1 MTVAPRNHAPQNHA
15 AGEPV
20 LVVEKLAVA
29 LPSGADRPYAVDRVS
44 LTLRAGEI
52 LGIVGESG
60 SGKSMSA
67 NAAMGLLPETVR
79 LVGGRI
85 LLGGTDLLTLDEAEL
100 YAVRGRRIAMIFQ
113 EPMTALNPLMRIEAQ
128 IAEVFA
134 AHGLLTPRTRRS
146 RALELLAEVGLP
158 DPARAA
164 AAYPFQLSGGQRQR
178 VMIAMALALEPQV
191 LIADEPTTALD
202 VTTQAQILRLIR
214 DLQARR
220 GMAVMFITHD
230 FGVVAEIADRVAV
243 MQHGRIVEEGRAAD
257 VLERPQHPYTAKLIA
272 AIPDMEAGAGRA
284 ARAAPRDSVLDVEG
298 LTKSYTLGGGLFRAP
313 RTVAAVRDV
322 TFTLGRGETL
332 GIVGE
337 SGSGK
342 SSVGRCLVRLQDPD
356 GGRVRLGGIDMA
368 GLSGEALRQARRRIQ
383 MVFQDPYGSLNP
395 RVRVGRAIADGPIA
409 YGEDVGTALK
419 AASALLERV
428 GLDASAVDRYPHE
441 FSGGQR
447 QRIGIARALAL
458 KPEIIVADEAVSA
471 LDVSIQAQI
480 LDLLDELKR
489 ELHLSLL
496 FITHDLRVA
505 AKICDRVMVMEKG
518 AVVEI
523 GPGPEIFSNPREP
536 YTRSLVAAIPG
547 RRPRTTPLEAP
558 ASAPSASVSLA
569 SVSLAPVPLP
579 AAIRTPV

>member
-1 MTVAPRNHAPQNHA
+1 MTVAPQTHA

-20 LVVEKLAVA
+20 LVVEKLAIA
-29 LPSGADRPYAVDRVS
+29 LPPGADRPYAVDRVS
-44 LTLRAGEI
+44 FTLRAGEI
-52 LGIVGESG
+52 LCIVGESG

-79 LVGGRI
+79 PVGGRI
-85 LLGGTDLLTLDEAEL
+85 LLGGTDLLTLDEADL

-243 MQHGRIVEEGRAAD
+243 MQHGRIVEEGRAVD
-257 VLERPQHPYTAKLIA
+257 ILERPRHPYTAKLIA
-272 AIPDMEAGAGRA
+272 AIPDMEAGAGVGAGRA
-284 ARAAPRDSVLDVEG
+284 ARAAPRAPVLDVEG
-298 LTKSYTLGGGLFRAP
+298 LTKTYTLGGGLFRAP
-313 RTVAAVRDV
+313 RTVAALRDV
-322 TFTLGRGETL
+322 SFTLGRGETL

-356 GGRVRLGGIDMA
+356 GGRVRLGGVDMA

-428 GLDASAVDRYPHE
+428 GLDGSAADRYPHE

-447 QRIGIARALAL
+447 QRIGIARSLAL

-518 AVVEI
+518 SVVEI

-547 RRPRTTPLEAP
+547 RRPRTTPPEAP
-558 ASAPSASVSLA
+558 AFA
-569 SVSLAPVPLP
+569 LP
-579 AAIRTPV
+579 AAAIRTPV